1 MPLGRP
7 RPGLTTR
14 NVFETIVKPHVLSS
28 KGSFADILS
37 SSAGGTV
44 ELGSIT
50 VDATAGSVGVPPP
63 RVAGRW
69 TLFHCPELILS
80 VDSSRGIYSIAEHH
94 SQDSGSAR

>member
-44 ELGSIT
+44 ELE
-50 VDATAGSVGVPPP
+50 DLLLAEAATL
-63 RVAGRW
+63 R
-69 TLFHCPELILS
+69 PELL
-80 VDSSRGIYSIAEHH
+80 
-94 SQDSGSAR
+94 